1 MSDRRKIDRDLISE
15 AIVLAFQTH
24 DGLTIGARPAAC
36 QDRQNTCIVRVVMSE
51 GRECPMCGTTMRLK
65 HGESTVQIP
74 GNPKPTKRTV
84 TEWVCPDCEYFE
96 EADEE
101 RS

>member
-1 MSDRRKIDRDLISE
+1 M
-15 AIVLAFQTH
+15 A
-24 DGLTIGARPAAC
+24 
-36 QDRQNTCIVRVVMSE
+36 E
-51 GRECPMCGTTMRLK
+51 GRECPMCGATMRLK
-65 HGESTVQIP
+65 RAESTVQIP